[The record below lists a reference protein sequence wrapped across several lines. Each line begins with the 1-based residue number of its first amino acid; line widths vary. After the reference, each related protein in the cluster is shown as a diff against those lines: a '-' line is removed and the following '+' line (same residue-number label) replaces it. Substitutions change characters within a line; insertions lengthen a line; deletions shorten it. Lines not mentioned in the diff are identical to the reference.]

1 MVDQVV
7 VGHSTRT
14 QPIHEWDGNAYP
26 NAVCLFNI
34 QRTFIVIKE

>member
-14 QPIHEWDGNAYP
+14 QPIHERDGNAYP
-26 NAVCLFNI
+26 NAVLLFNI
-34 QRTFIVIKE
+34 QRTFTVIKE